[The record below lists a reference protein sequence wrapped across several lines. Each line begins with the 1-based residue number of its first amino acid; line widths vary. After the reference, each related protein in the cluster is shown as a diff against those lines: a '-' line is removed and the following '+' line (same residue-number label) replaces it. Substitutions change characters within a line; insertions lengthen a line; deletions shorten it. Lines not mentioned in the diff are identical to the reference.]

1 MALSENWF
9 VEGSTDFEMQKYRLL
24 AYLQE
29 IESSFAAQRL
39 YPPLRDL
46 RRHYLGLQHFMKN
59 KAQLSGKFPQRIS
72 ALNLANGHISWE
84 QVVKDDSAMEELG
97 EITSYAEGKMRHT
110 LDNGASIYEA
120 IVRQMAVEPVGINP
134 PGSRQGYLLLRLNSI
149 RETRAYSYYLTQLEV
164 CTDNASPLRL
174 RYLGSWPL
182 NLANT
187 PNSIKLELIRNASA
201 LHSPSAYALETSLKM
216 PLEETLL
223 PVATQVFSRYLA
235 ASA

>member
-9 VEGSTDFEMQKYRLL
+9 VEGSIDFEMQKYRLL

-29 IESSFAAQRL
+29 IESSFAEQRL
-39 YPPLRDL
+39 YPPLREL
-46 RRHYLGLQHFMKN
+46 RRHYLGLQHFIKS
-59 KAQLSGKFPQRIS
+59 KAQLNGRFPQRIS
-72 ALNLANGHISWE
+72 ALNLANGRIRWE
-84 QVVKDDSAMEELG
+84 QIVKDDSAMEELG
-97 EITSYAEGKMRHT
+97 EITSYAAGRMRNT
-110 LDNGASIYEA
+110 LDNGTSIYEA

-134 PGSRQGYLLLRLNSI
+134 PGSRQGYLLLRLSSI

-164 CTDNASPLRL
+164 RADDASPLSL

-182 NLANT
+182 NLVNT
-187 PNSIKLELIRNASA
+187 PNAIKLELIRKASA
-201 LHSPSAYALETSLKM
+201 LHSPAAFTLETSLKM
-216 PLEETLL
+216 PVEETLL